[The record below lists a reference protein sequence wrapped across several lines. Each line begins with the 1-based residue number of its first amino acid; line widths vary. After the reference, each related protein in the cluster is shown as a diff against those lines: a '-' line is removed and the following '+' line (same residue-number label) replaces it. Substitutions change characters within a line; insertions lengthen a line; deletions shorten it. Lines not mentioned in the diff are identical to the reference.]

1 MENEMEIINSNH
13 VVIQEVDDEPER
25 GTGRR
30 GSNEEDQSVWWRTQ
44 IEALRREIAGKEET
58 IGALRTKNGNL
69 EQEMERMKETER
81 GHLETISD
89 LEEKTAA
96 IRDQTEEMNSLR
108 EQQSSIE
115 LDRLDSAAIEM

>member
-1 MENEMEIINSNH
+1 M
-13 VVIQEVDDEPER
+13 
-25 GTGRR
+25 G
-30 GSNEEDQSVWWRTQ
+30 DQSVWWRHQ
-44 IEALRREIAGKEET
+44 IEALRKEIAEKEET

-81 GHLETISD
+81 GH

-115 LDRLDSAAIEM
+115 LDRLDSAAIEMELSRERMKTEQLMEEKKEIESELSVEKDRVSEMEQ